1 VKKKNKKRKKILNVE
16 VLQPTMK
23 EKKMAGAYGGTPIG
37 SIRRPGV
44 KYTSDRLE
52 GSIKFRVEAENET
65 QIRAQLSSLVKS
77 GSKIV
82 DGSLGSHQNLSH

>member
-1 VKKKNKKRKKILNVE
+1 
-16 VLQPTMK
+16 
-23 EKKMAGAYGGTPIG
+23 MAGAYGGAPIG

-52 GSIKFRVEAENET
+52 GSIKFRVEADNEN

-77 GSKIV
+77 GSKV
-82 DGSLGSHQNLSH
+82 DASLGSHQNLSQQDPVAPKMQSLMQESQQNSENPKR